1 MSEKPGDSTPP
12 AEVPAAAEA
21 AAASAPAETATAPA
35 PAELAAPPAPAAVP
49 AAETPAAGADAAEE
63 RPRERGARV
72 APGNIGGAR
81 AGGARFGRSGERR
94 ERGPMSV
101 KARLRAKAR
110 KKARKVAKKR
120 GGGFLRKK
128 VCRFCADSKLAIEYK
143 EPKGLRYFITETGKM
158 IPQRISGNC
167 AKHQRAVATA
177 VKRARQLALMPY
189 TSHHGGG

>member
-1 MSEKPGDSTPP
+1 VSEKPGDSTPP
-12 AEVPAAAEA
+12 AETAAAAEA
-21 AAASAPAETATAPA
+21 AAPAETAAPA
-35 PAELAAPPAPAAVP
+35 PAAAATPAEPSAAPAAP
-49 AAETPAAGADAAEE
+49 AESPAADAAEE

-72 APGNIGGAR
+72 APGNIGGGGR